1 MTEVNLRRLDSDG
14 PDFYG
19 FGLYSSRLRLRGR
32 HLLAVCGLALSSNLA
47 LATTDT
53 ERPAQPPAE
62 RTFET
67 LLDNGLKVIVRE
79 DHRAPVMVS
88 QVWYRVG
95 SSYEPIGMTGVSHV
109 LEHMMFKG
117 TPKVPTGEFSKI
129 VAKYG
134 GSENAFTSY
143 DYTGYYQMMQANNL
157 ALSFEL
163 EADRMRNA
171 LIPAEEFTK
180 EVEVVKEERRLRIDD
195 NPNSRT
201 YERFMAA
208 AYLSSGY
215 HHPIIGWMHDLDSLT
230 REETQR
236 WYETWYAPNNATLVV
251 VGAVDHEEVFQLA
264 ERFFGPLKPSELP
277 RPPANREVTPLGERR
292 LQVRVPA
299 QLPALY
305 MGYNVPGIN
314 TTSEEWEVYALRML
328 AGVLDGGYSA
338 RIETEIIREQQIA
351 ASAGAGYGGFSLGDT
366 LFYLSATPANGHS
379 LEDLEKALLEQVA
392 KLQKAP
398 PDADE
403 MQRVK
408 AQVISDIVFQ
418 QDSISS
424 QANQIGRMESI
435 GRSWKEMDSYV
446 EKLSAITPEQVQ
458 QVAKKYLV
466 PERMTVA
473 QLIPGRPNAVTP

>member
-1 MTEVNLRRLDSDG
+1 MTEVTPGKYLL
-14 PDFYG
+14 
-19 FGLYSSRLRLRGR
+19 
-32 HLLAVCGLALSSNLA
+32 HALLACFLTLTSLAANGSETGSDPGGDTLS
-47 LATTDT
+47 
-53 ERPAQPPAE
+53 PAE

-67 LLDNGLKVIVRE
+67 RLDNGMKIIVRE

-88 QVWYRVG
+88 QVWYKVG

-117 TPKVPTGEFSKI
+117 TDKVPPGEFSKI

-171 LIPAEEFTK
+171 LLPEDEFAK
-180 EVEVVKEERRLRIDD
+180 EVEVVKEERRLRIVD

-215 HHPIIGWMHDLDSLT
+215 HHPIIGWMHDLDNLT
-230 REETQR
+230 IDNIRY
-236 WYETWYAPNNATLVV
+236 WYETWYAPNNAILVV
-251 VGAVDHEEVFQLA
+251 VGDVDHEEVFQLA
-264 ERFFGPLKPSELP
+264 ERFFGPLQPSQLP
-277 RPPANREVTPLGERR
+277 RPPSNREVAPLGERR
-292 LQVRVPA
+292 VEVRVPA

-314 TTSEEWEVYALRML
+314 TAEEEWEVYALRML

-338 RIETEIIREQQIA
+338 RIETDIIRKQKIA
-351 ASAGAGYGGFSLGDT
+351 AGASAGYGGFSLGDT
-366 LFYLSATPANGHS
+366 LFYLTGTPANGHTLAE
-379 LEDLEKALLEQVA
+379 LETALIEQVTR
-392 KLQKAP
+392 LQSEP
-398 PDADE
+398 PGKEE

-424 QANQIGRMESI
+424 QANQIGRMEAI
-435 GRSWKEMDSYV
+435 GRSWKEMDHYV
-446 EKLSAITPEQVQ
+446 EKLSTITPEQVQ
-458 QVAKKYLV
+458 AVAIKYLV
-466 PERMTVA
+466 PARKTVA
-473 QLIPGRPNAVTP
+473 QLIPGS

>member
-1 MTEVNLRRLDSDG
+1 MTEVTPGKFIFR
-14 PDFYG
+14 
-19 FGLYSSRLRLRGR
+19 
-32 HLLAVCGLALSSNLA
+32 LLAACSLA
-47 LATTDT
+47 LATSVAYAK
-53 ERPAQPPAE
+53 PASPNNALSPAE

-67 LLDNGLKVIVRE
+67 RLDNGMKIIVRE

-88 QVWYRVG
+88 QVWYKVG
-95 SSYEPIGMTGVSHV
+95 SSYEPVGMTGVSHV

-171 LIPAEEFTK
+171 LLPEEEFRK
-180 EVEVVKEERRLRIDD
+180 EVEVVKEERRLRIED

-215 HHPIIGWMHDLDSLT
+215 HHPIIGWMHDLDNLSLD
-230 REETQR
+230 QVKD
-236 WYETWYAPNNATLVV
+236 WYQTWYAPNNAILVV
-251 VGAVDHEEVFQLA
+251 VGDVHHEEVFQLA
-264 ERFFGPLKPSELP
+264 QRFFGPLQPGTLP
-277 RPPANREVTPLGERR
+277 RAPSNQEAPPLGERR
-292 LQVRVPA
+292 VEVRVPA

-314 TTSEEWEVYALRML
+314 TAEDEWEIYALRML

-338 RIETEIIREQQIA
+338 RIETEIVREQQIA

-366 LFYLSATPANGHS
+366 LFYLSATPANGHT
-379 LEDLEKALLEQVA
+379 LEELEQALLQQLERLRNEVPTA
-392 KLQKAP
+392 E
-398 PDADE
+398 E

-408 AQVISDIVFQ
+408 AQVISDIVYQ

-435 GRSWKEMDSYV
+435 GRSWKEMDEYV

-458 QVAKKYLV
+458 QVARKYLT
-466 PERMTVA
+466 PARKTVA
-473 QLIPGRPNAVTP
+473 QLIPASPQTATP

>member
-1 MTEVNLRRLDSDG
+1 MTEVTPGKSIFRLLTACSMALLTTAAPAESDAG
-14 PDFYG
+14 NTP
-19 FGLYSSRLRLRGR
+19 
-32 HLLAVCGLALSSNLA
+32 LS
-47 LATTDT
+47 
-53 ERPAQPPAE
+53 PAE

-67 LLDNGLKVIVRE
+67 QLDNGMKVVVRE

-88 QVWYRVG
+88 QVWYKVG
-95 SSYEPIGMTGVSHV
+95 SSYEPVGMTGVSHV

-117 TPKVPTGEFSKI
+117 TPKVPTGEFSKL

-171 LIPAEEFTK
+171 LLPEEEFKK
-180 EVEVVKEERRLRIDD
+180 EIEVVKEERRLRTDD
-195 NPNSRT
+195 NPNART

-215 HHPIIGWMHDLDSLT
+215 HHPIIGWMHDLDNLSLD
-230 REETQR
+230 QVQD
-236 WYETWYAPNNATLVV
+236 WYETWYAPNNAILVV
-251 VGAVDHEEVFQLA
+251 VGDVHHQEVFELA
-264 ERFFGPLKPSELP
+264 QRFFGPLKPSTLP
-277 RPPANREVTPLGERR
+277 RTPTNKEAPSLGERR
-292 LQVRVPA
+292 LEVRVPA

-314 TTSEEWEVYALRML
+314 TADEEWEIYALRML

-366 LFYLSATPANGHS
+366 LFYLSATPANDHS
-379 LEDLEKALLEQVA
+379 LQELETA
-392 KLQKAP
+392 LQKQLQRLQNELPTAE
-398 PDADE
+398 E

-408 AQVISDIVFQ
+408 AQVISDIVYQ

-435 GRSWKEMDSYV
+435 GRSWKEMDLYV

-458 QVAKKYLV
+458 AVAKKYLV
-466 PERMTVA
+466 PARKTVA
-473 QLIPGRPNAVTP
+473 QLIPSTKESNH

>member
-1 MTEVNLRRLDSDG
+1 MTEVTPGKLTL
-14 PDFYG
+14 PT
-19 FGLYSSRLRLRGR
+19 LI
-32 HLLAVCGLALSSNLA
+32 ALSLTLTPMA
-47 LATTDT
+47 
-53 ERPAQPPAE
+53 AQGETASSETGLSPAE

-67 LLDNGLKVIVRE
+67 HLDNGMKVIVRE

-88 QVWYRVG
+88 QVWYKVG
-95 SSYEPIGMTGVSHV
+95 SSYEPIGKTGVSHV

-117 TPKVPTGEFSKI
+117 TEKVPPGEFSKI

-171 LIPAEEFTK
+171 ILPVDEFEK
-180 EVEVVKEERRLRIDD
+180 EREVVKEERRLRIVD

-215 HHPIIGWMHDLDSLT
+215 HHPIIGWMHDLDNLT
-230 REETQR
+230 IDDIRY
-236 WYETWYAPNNATLVV
+236 WYNTWYAPNNAVLVV
-251 VGAVDHEEVFQLA
+251 VGDVQHEDVFALA
-264 ERFFGPLKPSELP
+264 ERFFGPLQPSELP
-277 RPPANREVTPLGERR
+277 RRPLNLEAPPLGERR
-292 LQVRVPA
+292 VQVEVPA

-305 MGYNVPGIN
+305 MGFNVPGIN
-314 TTSEEWEVYALRML
+314 TTDEEWEVYALRML

-338 RIETEIIREQQIA
+338 RIETEIIREQKIA
-351 ASAGAGYGGFSLGDT
+351 AGASAGYGGFSLGDT
-366 LFYLSATPANGHS
+366 LFYLTGTPANGHTLQE
-379 LEDLEKALLEQVA
+379 LESALLEQVER
-392 KLQKAP
+392 LQKEVPGKA
-398 PDADE
+398 E

-408 AQVISDIVFQ
+408 AQVISDIVYQ

-435 GRSWKEMDSYV
+435 GRSWKEMDLYV

-458 QVAKKYLV
+458 AVARKYLV
-466 PERMTVA
+466 PERKTVA
-473 QLIPGRPNAVTP
+473 QLIPKR